1 MTNKYYLW
9 FTAMVSVIYLVL
21 SFLYA
26 SNQIITDEQWYLY
39 LNALDAAKNGNYS
52 IVGQVLPGVG
62 PTVGSVG
69 NFLTSLPLLFSDSP
83 WRP

>member
-1 MTNKYYLW
+1 
-9 FTAMVSVIYLVL
+9 MVSVIYLVL

-83 WRP
+83 WAP